1 MHMNPVRK
9 GLAQRY
15 GLEAAPLICASSAC
29 LVFLVGLALKTPS
42 ADIGAPS
49 TREVMAL

>member
-9 GLAQRY
+9 RLVKCNS
-15 GLEAAPLICASSAC
+15 LEAAPLIGAGGAF

-42 ADIGAPS
+42 ANIGAPS